1 MGMRI
6 PFPVEKPLPSGIVKK
21 LARNQGRLR
30 FRLGLSSSGVWTNFR
45 KFLALG
51 LSFGCATLPVWAQD
65 QSIAPER
72 SQKSVFVRPYLAPTV
87 PPVRMGN
94 SGRLRSLVRAGKLYL
109 TVQDAIA
116 LAIENNIDI
125 EVNRYN
131 PLIEQWN
138 LQRAEAGGPL
148 PGVPSGVSQAGSVA
162 TGQGVAGSQAAAG
175 VSTGG
180 GNSSSSNSVNATIS
194 QIGPVTPTLDPVFQS
209 VAGYSHKSAPQSN
222 VVGSGVINLI
232 ENTRNYTETIN
243 KGLITGGQVSFTY
256 RDSYLNENA
265 PTDVLNPSN
274 ATSIQLSLQHNLLQ
288 GFGVAVNSRNITI
301 ARANLK
307 IEDLTFKN
315 QLTASIVNVLDLYY
329 GLVADYQDVKA
340 KQSAVDVAQRFY
352 QDNQK
357 QVQIGTMAPL
367 DVTTAEAQLASSQQ
381 DLVISQTTLQLE
393 EVQLKDVLSRDGLA
407 DPVIREAQII
417 PLDHIDVPEQDNL
430 PPLKQLIATA
440 LANRPDLAS
449 EKLSLVNSQTSALG
463 TKNAVLPQLAV
474 LLSAT
479 QQGLAGEPR
488 YVPLPADEQNRFPP
502 GQLPAGFQPCPASL
516 HQPAGAICEVPDP
529 YFIGGIGTAL
539 GQTFRR
545 NFPTERAGS
554 FIAPTLRNRVA
565 QADNA
570 IDLLGIRQSELQ
582 LQKDLNSVAVDVS
595 NGVVG
600 LQQARVRYQAAV
612 KNRVLEQQLLDAEQ
626 KKFALG
632 ASTTFN
638 VVQQQRDLATAQS
651 TETSSLV
658 AYSNARVALDQT
670 LGVTLR
676 ANNVSVDE
684 AMKGQVSRP
693 SSLPATLPEQ
703 P

>member
-1 MGMRI
+1 MRI
-6 PFPVEKPLPSGIVKK
+6 FCLIRDS
-21 LARNQGRLR
+21 LR
-30 FRLGLSSSGVWTNFR
+30 
-45 KFLALG
+45 KALALG
-51 LSFGCATLPVWAQD
+51 LCIACSTVPIWAQE
-65 QSIAPER
+65 QSLTPER
-72 SQKSVFVRPYLAPTV
+72 SKKSVFVRPYLAPTI
-87 PPVRMGN
+87 PPARLGN
-94 SGRLRSLVRAGKLYL
+94 SGRLRSLVHAGRIYL

-131 PLIEQWN
+131 PLIDQWN

-162 TGQGVAGSQAAAG
+162 TGQGVAGAQAAAG

-222 VVGSGVINLI
+222 LVGYGVINLI
-232 ENTRNYTETIN
+232 QNTRNYTETISQ
-243 KGLITGGQVSFTY
+243 GLVSGGQVSFTY

-265 PTDVLNPSN
+265 PTDVLNPSS
-274 ATSIQLSLQHNLLQ
+274 ATSIQLSFQHNLLS

-315 QLTASIVNVLDLYY
+315 QLIASIVNVLDLYY

-352 QDNQK
+352 QDNQR

-367 DVTTAEAQLASSQQ
+367 DVTTAEAQVASSQQ
-381 DLVISQTTLQLE
+381 DLVISQTTLQLQQ
-393 EVQLKDVLSRDGLA
+393 VQLKDVLSRDGLA
-407 DPVIREAQII
+407 DPVVREAQIV
-417 PLDHIDVPEQDNL
+417 PLDHIDVPEKDDL

-440 LANRPDLAS
+440 LSNRSDLAG
-449 EKLSLVNSQTSALG
+449 EKLGLVNSKTSALG
-463 TKNAVLPQLAV
+463 TQNAVLPQLAV

-488 YVPLPADEQNRFPP
+488 YVPLPPDEQKFPAGP
-502 GQLPAGFQPCPASL
+502 LPPGFQPCPPSL
-516 HQPAGAICEVPDP
+516 HQPPGAVCEVPDP
-529 YFIGGIGTAL
+529 YFVGGIGTAL

-545 NFPTERAGS
+545 NFPTQRAGT

-570 IDLLGIRQSELQ
+570 IDLLDLRQSELQ
-582 LQKDLNSVAVDVS
+582 LQKDLNEVAVDVS

-670 LGVTLR
+670 LGVTLQ
-676 ANNVSVDE
+676 ANHVSIDE
-684 AMKGQVSRP
+684 ALNGQVSRP
-693 SSLPATLPEQ
+693 STLPATLPEQ

>member
-1 MGMRI
+1 
-6 PFPVEKPLPSGIVKK
+6 
-21 LARNQGRLR
+21 
-30 FRLGLSSSGVWTNFR
+30 
-45 KFLALG
+45 
-51 LSFGCATLPVWAQD
+51 
-65 QSIAPER
+65 
-72 SQKSVFVRPYLAPTV
+72 
-87 PPVRMGN
+87 
-94 SGRLRSLVRAGKLYL
+94 VRAGKLYL

-131 PLIEQWN
+131 PLIDVWN

-148 PGVPSGVSQAGSVA
+148 PGVPSGFSQAGSVA

-180 GNSSSSNSVNATIS
+180 GNNTQNNAVNATIS

-209 VAGYSHKSAPQSN
+209 IASYAHTSAPQSN
-222 VVGSGVINLI
+222 PTLSGVENLI
-232 ENTRNYTETIN
+232 SNTRNYTEEIST
-243 KGLITGGQVSFTY
+243 GLISGGQVSFTY

-265 PTDVLNPSN
+265 PSDVLNPSN
-274 ATSIQLSLQHNLLQ
+274 GTSIQLSFQHNLLR

-301 ARANLK
+301 AKANLG

-315 QLTASIVNVLDLYY
+315 QLIGSIVNVLDLYY

-340 KQSAVDVAQRFY
+340 KQAAVDVAQRFY

-367 DVTTAEAQLASSQQ
+367 DVTTAEAQVASSQQ
-381 DLVISQTTLQLE
+381 DLVISQTTLQQQE
-393 EVQLKDVLSRDGLA
+393 IQLKDVISRDGLA
-407 DPVIREAQII
+407 DPIIREAQII
-417 PLDHIDVPEQDNL
+417 PLDHIEVPEKDNL
-430 PPLKQLIATA
+430 PPLKELVATA
-440 LANRPDLAS
+440 LANRPDLAA
-449 EKLSLVNSQTSALG
+449 EKLSLVNSQTNALG
-463 TKNAVLPQLAV
+463 TSNAVLPQLAV

-479 QQGLAGEPR
+479 QSGLAGSPR
-488 YVPLPADEQNRFPP
+488 SVPLPPDEQGQFGP
-502 GQLPAGFQPCPASL
+502 GPLPAGFQPCPPSL
-516 HQPAGAICEVPDP
+516 GLPAGTVCEVPDP
-529 YFIGGIGTAL
+529 YFVGGIGKAL

-545 NFPTERAGS
+545 NFPTQRAGT

-570 IDLLGIRQSELQ
+570 IDQLGIRQSALQ
-582 LQKDLNSVAVDVS
+582 LQKDLNEVAVDVS
-595 NGVVG
+595 TGMVG

-612 KNRVLEQQLLDAEQ
+612 RNRILQQQLLDAEQ
-626 KKFALG
+626 KKFGLG

-651 TETSSLV
+651 TETAALV
-658 AYSNARVALDQT
+658 AYSNARVSLDRT
-670 LGVTLR
+670 LGTTLETSH
-676 ANNVSVDE
+676 VSVEE
-684 AMKGQVSRP
+684 AMKGQIAR
-693 SSLPATLPEQ
+693 SSALPATLPQQ

>member
-1 MGMRI
+1 M
-6 PFPVEKPLPSGIVKK
+6 
-21 LARNQGRLR
+21 QRLYSIR
-30 FRLGLSSSGVWTNFR
+30 DPFR
-45 KFLALG
+45 KALALG
-51 LSFGCATLPVWAQD
+51 LCLACATGPVWSQE
-65 QSIAPER
+65 QSITPVR
-72 SQKSVFVRPYLAPTV
+72 STKSIFVRPYLAPAV
-87 PPVRMGN
+87 PPVRLGN
-94 SGRLRSLVRAGKLYL
+94 STRLRSLVRAGKLYL

-131 PLIEQWN
+131 PLIDVWN

-148 PGVPSGVSQAGSVA
+148 PGVPSGFSQAGSVA

-180 GNSSSSNSVNATIS
+180 GNNTQNNAVNATIS

-209 VAGYSHKSAPQSN
+209 IASYAHTSAPQSN
-222 VVGSGVINLI
+222 PTLSGVENLI
-232 ENTRNYTETIN
+232 SNTRNYTEEIST
-243 KGLITGGQVSFTY
+243 GLISGGQVSFTY

-265 PTDVLNPSN
+265 PSDVLNPSN
-274 ATSIQLSLQHNLLQ
+274 GTSIQLSFQHNLLR

-301 ARANLK
+301 AKANLG

-315 QLTASIVNVLDLYY
+315 QLIGSIVNVLDLYY

-340 KQSAVDVAQRFY
+340 KQAAVDVAQRFY

-367 DVTTAEAQLASSQQ
+367 DVTTAEAQVASSQQ
-381 DLVISQTTLQLE
+381 DLVISQTTLQQQE
-393 EVQLKDVLSRDGLA
+393 IQLKDVISRDGLA
-407 DPVIREAQII
+407 DPIIREAQII
-417 PLDHIDVPEQDNL
+417 PLDHIEVPEKDNL
-430 PPLKQLIATA
+430 PPLKELVATA
-440 LANRPDLAS
+440 LANRPDLAA
-449 EKLSLVNSQTSALG
+449 EKLSLVNSQTNALG
-463 TKNAVLPQLAV
+463 TSNAVLPQLAV

-479 QQGLAGEPR
+479 QSGLAGSPR
-488 YVPLPADEQNRFPP
+488 SVPLPPDEQGQFGP
-502 GQLPAGFQPCPASL
+502 GPLPAGFQPCPPSL
-516 HQPAGAICEVPDP
+516 GLPAGTVCEVPDP
-529 YFIGGIGTAL
+529 YFVGGIGKAL

-545 NFPTERAGS
+545 NFPTQRAGT

-570 IDLLGIRQSELQ
+570 IDQLGIRQSALQ
-582 LQKDLNSVAVDVS
+582 LQKDLNEVAVDVS
-595 NGVVG
+595 TGMVG

-612 KNRVLEQQLLDAEQ
+612 RNRILQQQLLDAEQ
-626 KKFALG
+626 KKFGLG

-651 TETSSLV
+651 TETAALV
-658 AYSNARVALDQT
+658 AYSNARVSLDRT
-670 LGVTLR
+670 LGTTLETSH
-676 ANNVSVDE
+676 VSVEE
-684 AMKGQVSRP
+684 AMKGQIAR
-693 SSLPATLPEQ
+693 SSALPATLPQQ